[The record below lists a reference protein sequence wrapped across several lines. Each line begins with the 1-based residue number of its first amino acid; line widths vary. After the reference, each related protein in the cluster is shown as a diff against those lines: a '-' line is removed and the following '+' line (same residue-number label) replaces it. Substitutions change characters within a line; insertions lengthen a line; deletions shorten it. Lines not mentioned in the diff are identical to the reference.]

1 MTALE
6 TELLNEIERLQDEI
20 LKLQDVIKNKQ
31 NENIELQGAYE
42 NLRKARTSLY
52 YSDLAEK
59 YKQELEN
66 ILLTHKNELDNL
78 DKEQSEIGNTKIEL
92 NQLLENGK
100 NEYLIAEYHKLEN
113 DYKALQNNYILLET
127 ELLTIKE
134 TLNKSLED
142 IEKLF
147 QEAYNELTTN
157 MAENLEKVWKS
168 KLQQLLPLVDMKLN
182 ES

>member
-31 NENIELQGAYE
+31 NENEELQGANE

-142 IEKLF
+142 MEKLF

-157 MAENLEKVWKS
+157 MAENLEKAWKS

>member
-1 MTALE
+1 M
-6 TELLNEIERLQDEI
+6 
-20 LKLQDVIKNKQ
+20 
-31 NENIELQGAYE
+31 
-42 NLRKARTSLY
+42 
-52 YSDLAEK
+52 AEK

-100 NEYLIAEYHKLEN
+100 SEYLIAEYHKLEN

-142 IEKLF
+142 MEKLF

-157 MAENLEKVWKS
+157 MAENLEKAWKS